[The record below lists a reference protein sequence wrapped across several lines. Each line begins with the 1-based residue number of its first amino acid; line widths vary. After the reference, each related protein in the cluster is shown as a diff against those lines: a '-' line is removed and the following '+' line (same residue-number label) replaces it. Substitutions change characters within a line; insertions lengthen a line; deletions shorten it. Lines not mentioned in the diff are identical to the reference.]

1 MTKYRSL
8 GFLLV
13 VAASNLGEKH
23 VANSFQPTPRR
34 PMNKNRLSPRTSK
47 TSTTEL
53 DMGRIGKFLG
63 KVIGYKSSKKEQS
76 TEPIEIL
83 PQITVGSSVPMD
95 VNVEI
100 ITAIDDKNQ
109 IVDSKTA
116 SITEVLGLRSKSSE
130 EEKEENGEEGHKS
143 KKSLLV
149 GMPGVFT
156 TTCAKE
162 HLPGYIASESKLKDL
177 GVDKIAVLTTKNVG
191 VLSDAIV
198 DEDCNIVPI
207 TDGED
212 AILVRQLGLV
222 EDM

>member
-13 VAASNLGEKH
+13 IAASNLGDKH
-23 VANSFQPTPRR
+23 VLTVNSFQPTPRR

-47 TSTTEL
+47 TSSTEL
-53 DMGRIGKFLG
+53 DMGRIGKLIG
-63 KVIGYKSSKKEQS
+63 KVIGYKSSKKEQQS
-76 TEPIEIL
+76 NEPIEIL

-130 EEKEENGEEGHKS
+130 EEEGHKS

-212 AILVRQLGLV
+212 ATLVRQLGLV